1 MKANHKK
8 GATMPRF
15 LLFLTVLFFAL
26 PTAASDLELRYRLQW
41 GNFAMGDLYASWQ
54 LRPTGYQMQ
63 GGAMSAGAVGWLMRY
78 QGEVRLE
85 GRLIGDQI
93 KPDSLFLSSDS
104 RRGARQ
110 ARTLWPG
117 PDRQPVTSRLPE
129 LDLKKVTPLDE
140 AALADTNDPFS
151 TMLGVMRRMQ
161 QGAACSGQFEIYDGW
176 RHARLTL
183 YDLGETELVAD
194 RPWSYSGPA
203 RICGI
208 ASQPLGGQA
217 RDSSWSEADM
227 DPQRVRFFIADLG
240 AGLPLPV
247 RIELRGFL
255 GRVTVRLDMERSRL

>member
-1 MKANHKK
+1 
-8 GATMPRF
+8 MPRF
-15 LLFLTVLFFAL
+15 FLSLTIIFFTL
-26 PTAASDLELRYRLQW
+26 PSLASDIDLRYRLQW
-41 GNFAMGDLYASWQ
+41 GNFAMGDVFASWQ

-63 GGAMSAGAVGWLMRY
+63 GGAISAGTVGWLMRY

-85 GRLIGDQI
+85 GQLAGDRVL
-93 KPDSLFLSSDS
+93 PDSLFLSSDS

-117 PDRQPVTSRLPE
+117 ASRQPVTSRLPE
-129 LDLKKVTPLDE
+129 LNLEKVIPLDE
-140 AALADTNDPFS
+140 TALAGINDPFS
-151 TMLGVMRRMQ
+151 TMLGVLRQMQ
-161 QGAACSGQFEIYDGW
+161 QGASCSGQFEIYDGW

-194 RPWSYSGPA
+194 RPWSYSGAA

-208 ASQPLGGQA
+208 ASQPLGGQS
-217 RDSSWSEADM
+217 RKSSWSEEDL
-227 DPQRVRFFIADLG
+227 DPQRIRFFVADLE